1 MKPPAKSLALAA
13 ALVLAAGC
21 TTTIALDRAVIAYDE
36 TTTDSISRQ
45 LLLNI
50 ARARHNEPIHFTGIS
65 NIAATWNFSMN
76 AGISGALT
84 GENGNLII
92 PIVGVGAEENPT
104 VSIEPMDGEEFTQR
118 LLTPFREEKL
128 TLLLRQGYDVDS
140 LLRLIGAELTVGDAR
155 AGDLVVHHN
164 RPSDQNGYPAFRRF
178 VAHLSSIQDR
188 HALFV
193 EPLHFQLEW
202 TVPASQVTPESLA
215 ETYHG
220 YTLRRDPGRDLFHVS
235 NRVNGRVMITNFDPA
250 ELPNDERALLHAE
263 AEELPDNDILVDIR
277 PGYPGGEIPYRGR
290 LRLRSFHEI
299 LTFLGRGIA
308 EEPEYD
314 VAPDPRS
321 GSLRE
326 NPVHAMDVVEAR
338 RAPRGAGLSVR
349 LHGRTYALR
358 PESGY
363 QWNRKAFSV
372 LYQLFQMSVISIE
385 NTGPE
390 ITIAK

>member
-1 MKPPAKSLALAA
+1 MNPRAPRLALFAIV
-13 ALVLAAGC
+13 ALAPGC
-21 TTTIALDRAVIAYDE
+21 TSTLALDRAVIAYD
-36 TTTDSISRQ
+36 TTATDSVSRQ

-65 NIAATWNFSMN
+65 SIAATWSFSVH

-84 GENGNLII
+84 GENGNLLI
-92 PIVGVGAEENPT
+92 PIAGVGAEENPT

-118 LLTPFREEKL
+118 LLTPFNEEKL

-140 LLRLIGAELTVGDAR
+140 LLRLIGAELTVRDERTGA
-155 AGDLVVHHN
+155 LVAHYN
-164 RPSDQNGYPAFRRF
+164 RPSDPTGYAFFRRF

-188 HALFV
+188 HELFV

-202 TVPASQVTPESLA
+202 QVPADEVNPESVL
-215 ETYHG
+215 ETYHDF
-220 YTLRRDPGRDLFHVS
+220 TLRRETGRGLFHVS
-235 NRVNGRVMITNFDPA
+235 KRVHGRVMITNFDPA
-250 ELPNDERALLHAE
+250 VLPNEERVRLHAE
-263 AEELPDNDILVDIR
+263 ADQVPNNDILVDIR
-277 PGYPGGEIPYRGR
+277 PGFPGGEVPIRGR

-314 VAPDPRS
+314 VEPDPRS

-326 NPVHAMDVVEAR
+326 NPARTMDVVEAPR
-338 RAPRGAGLSVR
+338 PPRGAGLSVR
-349 LHGRTYALR
+349 LNGNSYALR
-358 PESGY
+358 PQQGY
-363 QWNRKAFSV
+363 QWNKKAFSV
-372 LYQLFQMSVISIE
+372 LYQLFQMSVATVE
-385 NTGPE
+385 KRGPE